1 MPKDLASGKP
11 SDRLRTI
18 ATASS
23 PENVEQRT
31 LVPIRLLQVAASP
44 RVDGEDP
51 EHIRLLLGSAAE
63 LPPILVH
70 RQTMRVVDGV
80 HRLRVAQLRGD
91 DEIAVQF
98 FDGTEESAFLEAVRA
113 NLAHG
118 LPLSLADRRAAA
130 ARVLVQRPEWSDRAI
145 AEAVGLSPDSISLI
159 RRQSG
164 TSRHLTSRV
173 GRDGRAR
180 PVDPSQGRIRA
191 SELLAARPHA
201 SLHEVARSAG
211 IAVGTARDVRDR
223 MRCGMDPVPAKQRAG
238 RNNQR
243 GTAEHEA
250 NRKPVDQVALTNLLA
265 TLQGLK
271 QDPAL
276 KFSDAGR
283 RLLRWFDLHAVS
295 PDDKTWVV
303 TAVPSHCANL
313 IAELARGYATAWHG
327 LAEAI
332 EGQTRPKAM

>member
-1 MPKDLASGKP
+1 VPKELASGKP
-11 SDRLRTI
+11 SDRLRDITM
-18 ATASS
+18 ASS
-23 PENVEQRT
+23 PQNAGQPS
-31 LVPIRLLQVAASP
+31 LVPIHLIDVAASP

-51 EHIRLLLGSAAE
+51 EHTKLLLESGAE

-91 DEIAVQF
+91 TKIAIEF
-98 FDGTEESAFLEAVRA
+98 FDGSEESAFLEAIRA

-130 ARVLVQRPEWSDRAI
+130 ARVLDRRPEWSDRAV
-145 AEAVGLSPDSISLI
+145 AEAVGLSPDSVSVI
-159 RRQSG
+159 RRQSAA
-164 TSRHLTSRV
+164 SRHLTSRV
-173 GRDGRAR
+173 GRDGRVR

-201 SLHEVARSAG
+201 SLREVARSAG
-211 IAVGTARDVRDR
+211 IAVGTVRDVRDR
-223 MRCGMDPVPAKQRAG
+223 MRRGMDPVPAKQRA
-238 RNNQR
+238 RDNHWE
-243 GTAEHEA
+243 TPAA
-250 NRKPVDQVALTNLLA
+250 PRKPVDQVALEDLIS

-271 QDPAL
+271 KDPSL

-295 PDDKTWVV
+295 PDDKTWIV
-303 TAVPSHCANL
+303 TAVPPHCANL
-313 IAELARGYATAWHG
+313 VVELARGYATAWHG

-332 EGQTRPKAM
+332 EHQVRPKAM